1 MRMTKNKKQV
11 LEALAYVSC
20 DGSMPP
26 YNARCVQDILKDELG
41 YGDFDLPN
49 LTRTLK
55 ALVDQGLVEST
66 IGELFVS
73 GSTGCVESAI
83 NITQDRPLYWPA
95 DLDLDAL
102 RIKYHGSPEERA
114 WRLKNLYNR
123 LCGAPTVTKE
133 EYLNTLGYRERSEGI
148 SSETGRLNG

>member
-1 MRMTKNKKQV
+1 MTKNKKQV
-11 LEALAYVSC
+11 LEALAYIGS
-20 DGSMPP
+20 DGSLPP
-26 YNARCVQDILKDELG
+26 YNARYIQHILKNELG

-55 ALVDQGLVEST
+55 ALVDQGLAETT
-66 IGELFVS
+66 IAGLFVS
-73 GSTGCVESAI
+73 GSTGCVESAT
-83 NITQDRPLYWPA
+83 NIIQDRPVYWPA
-95 DLDLDAL
+95 YLDVDAL
-102 RIKYHGSPEERA
+102 RLQRDGPPEDYEWHRH
-114 WRLKNLYNR
+114 NFISR